1 MAQLPQ
7 LLAPMGISCIR
18 VETGEDA
25 ASAIDEYA
33 IHIAVVDLAIPLR
46 RSASSQAGGPRILQL
61 LRRLAEPPPTVVI
74 RPPQIT
80 PRESTRSLTE
90 ALKEGAF
97 AVLDRP
103 VKMESMLQVMQRIL
117 KRHYAGLWPNDNQQL
132 RN

>member
-1 MAQLPQ
+1 MVQLPQ

-25 ASAIDEYA
+25 ANAIDEYA

-46 RSASSQAGGPRILQL
+46 ESASSKPGGPRILQL

-80 PRESTRSLTE
+80 SRESTRSLTE

-103 VKMESMLQVMQRIL
+103 IKMESMLQVMQRIL
-117 KRHYAGLWPNDNQQL
+117 KRHYAGLWPNDNQHL

>member
-1 MAQLPQ
+1 MVQLPQ

-25 ASAIDEYA
+25 ANAIDEYA

-46 RSASSQAGGPRILQL
+46 RAASPQAGGPRILQL
-61 LRRLAEPPPTVVI
+61 LRRLTEPPPTVVI
-74 RPPQIT
+74 RPPQAT
-80 PRESTRSLTE
+80 RRESARSLTE

-117 KRHYAGLWPNDNQQL
+117 TRYYADLWPNDRQQL